1 MAEEHRK
8 TFHQQLVDVKTDI
21 IHMAALAAETI
32 PRATQALLVADLTV
46 AQQLIDDDDIIDG
59 RSIAIEEACLRLLA
73 LQQPMAG
80 DLRSLVTAIKL
91 NGEIERIAD
100 LASNIAKSVRRVFG
114 ATITPRIRGTVEKMS
129 DEAFRLT
136 RLAADAYADGDVGLA
151 SALDDMDDRLDALQ
165 VELLRNIIEAHE
177 NEGLALMTAVQLA
190 MIGRY
195 YERIG
200 DHAVNM
206 GERVQYLITGWLPEH
221 TGVARA
227 ELRSRDDGAAPVAPA
242 FVVPDY
248 PPSE

>member
-1 MAEEHRK
+1 MSEETRK
-8 TFHQQLVDVKTDI
+8 QFHVDLDALKERIV
-21 IHMAALAAETI
+21 HLGALAIETI
-32 PRATQALLVADLTV
+32 PKATAALLENDLHA
-46 AQQLIDDDDIIDG
+46 AQRVIDG
-59 RSIAIEEACLRLLA
+59 DDAIDSRSIDIEEECLRLMA
-73 LQQPMAG
+73 LQQPMAR

-91 NGEIERIAD
+91 NWDIERSAD
-100 LASNIAKSVRRVFG
+100 LSVNIAKSVRRVFG

-165 VELLRNIIEAHE
+165 VDLLRAIFDAHE
-177 NEGLALMTAVQLA
+177 GLGLGLQPAVQLA
-190 MIGRY
+190 LVGRY

-206 GERVQYLITGWLPEH
+206 GERIQYLVTGWLPEH

-227 ELRSRDDGAAPVAPA
+227 AARQAEDRKGQA
-242 FVVPDY
+242 W
-248 PPSE
+248 S